1 MEIKY
6 GKIVKATNEELY
18 KFWLEHWSD
27 FLPYNEYKTRY
38 IELGTK
44 VVDEND

>member
-6 GKIVKATNEELY
+6 GKIVKITDEELY
-18 KFWLEHWSD
+18 KFWLENWYDSYSYD
-27 FLPYNEYKTRY
+27 DYKAKC

>member
-1 MEIKY
+1 MEIRY
-6 GKIVKATNEELY
+6 GKIAKITDEELY

-27 FLPYNEYKTRY
+27 FIPYNEYKAKC

>member
-6 GKIVKATNEELY
+6 GKIIKITDKELY
-18 KFWLEHWSD
+18 EFWLEHWSD
-27 FLPYNEYKTRY
+27 FYSYNDYKTKC